1 MATLMQ
7 EKEGTPRRPVR
18 RRLAQASLP
27 FRQHGGRREG
37 AGRKPRRG
45 TPGVAHAPRSP
56 RRAQHPSLVTAK
68 LREHLPRLRAAAERA
83 VLFTAF
89 VAGKERGGFR
99 LVHFAIL
106 NDHLH
111 LPVEAESLE
120 AMQAGMQGLLIR
132 TARALNRLWRRRGP
146 VFADRFHDRPLR
158 SPREVRNALVY
169 VLGNAR
175 KHAAAGRMV
184 QSGNGPDEFGS
195 ARWFDGYLDA
205 EAPPLSIGAA
215 APVVAPRTWLLTR
228 GWRRHGLIGAG
239 ETPRTAPAARR
250 ATPPRP
256 VRRPELDS
264 AEMRERQALGPGRT

>member
-1 MATLMQ
+1 MQ
-7 EKEGTPRRPVR
+7 GKQGTSRRSAK
-18 RRLAQASLP
+18 RRLEQASLP

-68 LREHLPRLRAAAERA
+68 LREHLPRLRNAVERA
-83 VLFTAF
+83 VLFAAF

-99 LVHFAIL
+99 LVHFVIL

-111 LPVEAESLE
+111 LLVEAESTV

-132 TARALNRLWRRRGP
+132 IARALNRLWRRRGP

-175 KHAAAGRMV
+175 KHAAAGRLV
-184 QSGNGPDEFGS
+184 QAPHGPDEHSS
-195 ARWFDGYLDA
+195 ARWFDGYVDA
-205 EAPPLSIGAA
+205 SAPSLPIDAA
-215 APVVAPRTWLLTR
+215 APVAAPRTWLLTR
-228 GWRRHGLIGAG
+228 GWRRHGLIGVG
-239 ETPRTAPAARR
+239 ETPRTAPAVAAR
-250 ATPPRP
+250 PRVVLRTEP
-256 VRRPELDS
+256 
-264 AEMRERQALGPGRT
+264 RES

>member
-1 MATLMQ
+1 MQ
-7 EKEGTPRRPVR
+7 GKQGTSRRSAK
-18 RRLAQASLP
+18 RRLEQASLP

-68 LREHLPRLRAAAERA
+68 LREHLPRLRNAVERA
-83 VLFTAF
+83 VLFAAF

-111 LPVEAESLE
+111 LLVEAESIV
-120 AMQAGMQGLLIR
+120 AMQAGVQGLLIR
-132 TARALNRLWRRRGP
+132 VARALNRHWRRRGP

-175 KHAAAGRMV
+175 KHAAAGRML
-184 QSGNGPDEFGS
+184 QAAQGPDEHSS

-205 EAPPLSIGAA
+205 AVPPLPIDAL

-228 GWRRHGLIGAG
+228 GWRRHGLIGVG
-239 ETPRTAPAARR
+239 ETPRTASTTVARPRAA
-250 ATPPRP
+250 APT
-256 VRRPELDS
+256 
-264 AEMRERQALGPGRT
+264 